1 MDFAVNRKVA
11 FKDDA
16 WQIEVRIPFKDLT
29 KTPPPSSGAVW
40 GLGLQRWRH
49 VEGALFT
56 VWGNERGT
64 SLDNRAETLGFLV
77 FE

>member
-1 MDFAVNRKVA
+1 MVPGGLE
-11 FKDDA
+11 
-16 WQIEVRIPFKDLT
+16 IRIPFKDFM
-29 KTPPPSSGAVW
+29 KTARPSAGAVW

-56 VWGNERGT
+56 VWGNEQGT

-77 FE
+77 FQ